1 MFREIIFAGCVK
13 YPIFNLPLQ
22 YCITKNRSRLLR
34 TEPPAY
40 LLRPGVHLFQRH
52 LRRTIT
58 KSVYIAIISR
68 LVGYFLNN
76 YAFHI
81 LVGSLMNTHIRP
93 ALGTIINHSI
103 INAVNLNTIFV
114 LGRNVAIRANSTAQ
128 YFPLFLCQ
136 SYIHNRQSRGY
147 SPGCKYAIAF
157 NSFWRS
163 VAQLTLRAIHS
174 SAGFSAIHSFR

>member
-1 MFREIIFAGCVK
+1 MFCEIIFAGCVK

-22 YCITKNRSRLLR
+22 YRITKNRSRLLR

-76 YAFHI
+76 ARQIFPKRH
-81 LVGSLMNTHIRP
+81 
-93 ALGTIINHSI
+93 
-103 INAVNLNTIFV
+103 IFV
-114 LGRNVAIRANSTAQ
+114 LRWVYPQCELKRNVNIFVPVPVKCVVDW
-128 YFPLFLCQ
+128 Y
-136 SYIHNRQSRGY
+136 
-147 SPGCKYAIAF
+147 KYVRFAL
-157 NSFWRS
+157 N
-163 VAQLTLRAIHS
+163 VLHPV
-174 SAGFSAIHSFR
+174 GK

>member
-1 MFREIIFAGCVK
+1 MFCEIIFAGCVK

-22 YCITKNRSRLLR
+22 YRITKNRSRLLR

-76 YAFHI
+76 ARRIFPKRH
-81 LVGSLMNTHIRP
+81 
-93 ALGTIINHSI
+93 
-103 INAVNLNTIFV
+103 IFV
-114 LGRNVAIRANSTAQ
+114 LRWVYPNANSNVMSI
-128 YFPLFLCQ
+128 YLFTTRLNAWSIGINTFVLPSTYCTR
-136 SYIHNRQSRGY
+136 SGNNNVSK
-147 SPGCKYAIAF
+147 CAF
-157 NSFWRS
+157 
-163 VAQLTLRAIHS
+163 L
-174 SAGFSAIHSFR
+174 

>member
-1 MFREIIFAGCVK
+1 MFLKSFLRGALDNR
-13 YPIFNLPLQ
+13 IFNLPLQ
-22 YCITKNRSRLLR
+22 YRITKNRSRLLR
-34 TEPPAY
+34 TESPAH

-68 LVGYFLNN
+68 
-76 YAFHI
+76 

-136 SYIHNRQSRGY
+136 SYIHNRQSWGY

>member
-1 MFREIIFAGCVK
+1 MK

-22 YCITKNRSRLLR
+22 YRITKNRSRLLR

-76 YAFHI
+76 ARRIFPKRH
-81 LVGSLMNTHIRP
+81 
-93 ALGTIINHSI
+93 
-103 INAVNLNTIFV
+103 IFV
-114 LGRNVAIRANSTAQ
+114 LGLLLFSRYVTQRKLSAWLLARSPSIWSIHGLLSGFGMKAAATNLCNRNVLRIPLHKATVLYLFPEPLVFNTN
-128 YFPLFLCQ
+128 YF
-136 SYIHNRQSRGY
+136 
-147 SPGCKYAIAF
+147 
-157 NSFWRS
+157 
-163 VAQLTLRAIHS
+163 LTDFTRP
-174 SAGFSAIHSFR
+174 

>member
-1 MFREIIFAGCVK
+1 MRIF
-13 YPIFNLPLQ
+13 
-22 YCITKNRSRLLR
+22 ITLFDYRANR
-34 TEPPAY
+34 PAY
-40 LLRPGVHLFQRH
+40 QFNFPFVEYV
-52 LRRTIT
+52 RRF
-58 KSVYIAIISR
+58 YD
-68 LVGYFLNN
+68 LNT
-76 YAFHI
+76 FCDGDCIGKI
-81 LVGSLMNTHIRP
+81 LSLSVGSLMNTHIRP

-157 NSFWRS
+157 NFFWRS

>member
-1 MFREIIFAGCVK
+1 MFCEIIFAGCVK

-22 YCITKNRSRLLR
+22 YRITKNRSRLLR

-76 YAFHI
+76 ARRIFPKRH
-81 LVGSLMNTHIRP
+81 
-93 ALGTIINHSI
+93 
-103 INAVNLNTIFV
+103 IFV
-114 LGRNVAIRANSTAQ
+114 LRWV
-128 YFPLFLCQ
+128 
-136 SYIHNRQSRGY
+136 
-147 SPGCKYAIAF
+147 
-157 NSFWRS
+157 
-163 VAQLTLRAIHS
+163 
-174 SAGFSAIHSFR
+174 

>member
-1 MFREIIFAGCVK
+1 MFCEIIFAGCVK

-22 YCITKNRSRLLR
+22 YRITKNRSRLLR

-81 LVGSLMNTHIRP
+81 LVLIMYSKFAIPPGTPNGRRQKTGLNSLLSGSTFRPRWVQNALLFYPVVLMQIAWLINTFLKRP
-93 ALGTIINHSI
+93 
-103 INAVNLNTIFV
+103 
-114 LGRNVAIRANSTAQ
+114 R
-128 YFPLFLCQ
+128 PLRTF
-136 SYIHNRQSRGY
+136 RG
-147 SPGCKYAIAF
+147 
-157 NSFWRS
+157 
-163 VAQLTLRAIHS
+163 
-174 SAGFSAIHSFR
+174 

>member
-1 MFREIIFAGCVK
+1 MFREIIFAGCVE

-22 YCITKNRSRLLR
+22 YRITKNRSRLLR

-81 LVGSLMNTHIRP
+81 LTLCKPLKCDVVNVVLFSGNIKF
-93 ALGTIINHSI
+93 NHSVVVTDVVYCNGRVWFPRQLVKTVLNFPVSLRELRTVGLVI
-103 INAVNLNTIFV
+103 IK
-114 LGRNVAIRANSTAQ
+114 G
-128 YFPLFLCQ
+128 YF
-136 SYIHNRQSRGY
+136 
-147 SPGCKYAIAF
+147 
-157 NSFWRS
+157 
-163 VAQLTLRAIHS
+163 
-174 SAGFSAIHSFR
+174 

>member
-1 MFREIIFAGCVK
+1 MFCEIIFAGCVK

-22 YCITKNRSRLLR
+22 YRITKNRSRLLR

-76 YAFHI
+76 YAFHGATRRLPI
-81 LVGSLMNTHIRP
+81 DPLPGRFPYEHPHTPRIGDNNKSFHNQRRKPQYYFCTRSERGNTGKFDR
-93 ALGTIINHSI
+93 SI
-103 INAVNLNTIFV
+103 
-114 LGRNVAIRANSTAQ
+114 
-128 YFPLFLCQ
+128 FPVVPL
-136 SYIHNRQSRGY
+136 SIVY
-147 SPGCKYAIAF
+147 P
-157 NSFWRS
+157 
-163 VAQLTLRAIHS
+163 
-174 SAGFSAIHSFR
+174 